1 MQPALGMLGSNNL
14 MGLQQGNLPF
24 LGGGALSGGRGMD
37 DHSGNKILRLDET
50 GKKETFQYL

>member
-1 MQPALGMLGSNNL
+1 MLGSNNL